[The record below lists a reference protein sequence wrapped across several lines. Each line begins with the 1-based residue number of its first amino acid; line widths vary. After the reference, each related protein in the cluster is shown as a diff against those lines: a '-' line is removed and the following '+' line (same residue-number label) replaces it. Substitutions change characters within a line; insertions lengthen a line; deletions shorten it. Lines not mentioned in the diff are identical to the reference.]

1 MASVDTGKTVAPA
14 AATTRNA
21 EGVQTIK
28 VSAARSVFFFVD
40 LATKYLKDEAQ
51 IELSGLGYG
60 TKIVFQSSPE

>member
-60 TKIVFQSSPE
+60 PKIVFQSSPE